1 MPRWQQRSFITVPGK
16 YAMKKYR
23 FLDWEELPAFMQTG
37 EVRPYW
43 ETLNRRRHCIRA
55 KRMFDYTAA
64 CMLLV
69 VLAVPM
75 LCIAAVVRL
84 DSEGPVFYRQLRV
97 TAYGRTFRIHKFRT
111 MTDGAEHNGPA
122 LTVSRD
128 SRVTGAGAV
137 LRKYRLD
144 ELPQIF
150 DVLHGDMS
158 FVGARPEL
166 VKYVEQYTPQM
177 RATLLLP
184 AGITSEAS
192 VRFRDESG
200 LLGAADNADEIYV
213 KKIMPAKMRWNLESI
228 RRFSFWREIRTIIR
242 TVAAVS
248 VRD

>member
-1 MPRWQQRSFITVPGK
+1 MRK
-16 YAMKKYR
+16 NR
-23 FLDWEELPAFMQTG
+23 FLSWEELPAFMRTK

-43 ETLNRRRHCIRA
+43 EILYRRRYAVKA
-55 KRMFDYTAA
+55 KRIFDYVAA
-64 CMLLV
+64 CILLV
-69 VLAVPM
+69 FLAAPM
-75 LCIAAVVRL
+75 LCIAAVVKL

-111 MTDGAEHNGPA
+111 MTNEAEHTGPQ
-122 LTVSRD
+122 LTVSQD
-128 SRVTGAGAV
+128 PRVTKAGKV

-166 VKYVEQYTPQM
+166 VKYVKQYTPQM

-192 VRFRDESG
+192 LRYKDESE
-200 LLGAADNADEIYV
+200 LLHGADNVDEIYV

-228 RRFSFWREIRTIIR
+228 RRFSFWQEIRTIIR
-242 TVAAVS
+242 TVASVS
-248 VRD
+248 GRV